1 MRQQERREREMLTGR
16 QPTWAACRNL
26 VQAINAY
33 KRQAVDTS
41 LMDEGETLSHYAT
54 RLYAFGVWRMI
65 MVSGITDWLAY
76 RADDMLR
83 QEARECEDNR
93 EAMMHHY
100 HLYEDRLHM
109 LTEAPD
115 DYIDDI
121 RSKAYDRHARKVV
134 ALVNAVTKEYRTLG
148 VPHAEVCATLCVLE
162 NFVLVSQRAYRA
174 TVKPL
179 GGTICRQLPTHAED
193 ALRRL
198 ERCGDAV
205 GRLLRAI
212 DTEGL
217 GEGRTA
223 NGTMTRLARELL
235 ESVVSPDELNRA
247 AAYANSELKK
257 AGKEGA
263 R

>member
-1 MRQQERREREMLTGR
+1 MMTTGR
-16 QPTWAACRNL
+16 HVTGAACRNL

-33 KRQAVDTS
+33 KKQAVDTS
-41 LMDEGETLSHYAT
+41 LMDDGETLDHYAT
-54 RLYAFGVWRMI
+54 RLYSFGVWRMV
-65 MVSGITDWLAY
+65 MVAGITDWLAY

-83 QEARECEDNR
+83 SGMPGCGEDR
-93 EAMMHHY
+93 EAMMRHY

-174 TVKPL
+174 SVSPL

-247 AAYANSELKK
+247 AAYANSELRKT
-257 AGKEGA
+257 GKEEA